1 MNRAFVC
8 KSEDQR
14 LDPQLC
20 NPPAWKGEMESP
32 WSGLASET
40 TISESSGFN

>member
-1 MNRAFVC
+1 MDRAFVC

-20 NPPAWKGEMESP
+20 NPQYGKGEIGTP
-32 WSGLASET
+32 WSELASET